1 LEKIIKKI
9 NGILTQINLPPTD
22 AIPEKTLQRLINFE
36 EYASNVEKLNTES
49 IEEIKKRKMT
59 KVSISN
65 SPELNISRKT
75 LYNDK
80 ILLKYVEAK
89 IEKQVDYFNEKKLM
103 KLQEQYQEL
112 KLQYEKV
119 TDHLLDTSILQAE
132 ILQYKEKIEELI
144 QDKNRLYMMLQKYE
158 K

>member
-1 LEKIIKKI
+1 MEKIIKKI

-65 SPELNISRKT
+65 SHELNISRKT

>member
-1 LEKIIKKI
+1 MEKIIKKI